1 MWLSIKKYALIIKA
15 LSTLADRP
23 YLAQVDEND
32 DGTVTFNFVQGDKI
46 YRFTA
51 VQADVEDVEGRV
63 LN

>member
-1 MWLSIKKYALIIKA
+1 MWLSIKKYSLIIKA

-32 DGTVTFNFVQGDKI
+32 DGTITFNFVQGDKI

-51 VQADVEDVEGRV
+51 VHADVEDVDRRV

>member
-15 LSTLADRP
+15 LATLADRP
-23 YLAQVDEND
+23 YLAQIDEND

-46 YRFTA
+46 YKFVTERAEF
-51 VQADVEDVEGRV
+51 ENERV

>member
-32 DGTVTFNFVQGDKI
+32 DGTVSFNFVQGDKV
-46 YRFTA
+46 YRFVTERA
-51 VQADVEDVEGRV
+51 ELVDERV

>member
-23 YLAQVDEND
+23 YLASVDEND

-51 VQADVEDVEGRV
+51 VQADVEDVDRRV

>member
-15 LSTLADRP
+15 LNTLADRP
-23 YLAQVDEND
+23 YLTQIDENP

-46 YRFTA
+46 YRFVTER
-51 VQADVEDVEGRV
+51 ADIEYNKGRV